1 MFEQI
6 NNQTLAFGKTYAD
19 TFAKAQSLS
28 LQSFERIAG
37 LQLKAFEDR
46 MNATVQF
53 WSEAAG
59 VRDLDGAKAIWPKGV
74 QLAKDNAEALYAT
87 GQEVLGES
95 LKTGEAIGSLVK
107 GTFEN
112 TADTIATQ
120 ATASAKKAAR

>member
-19 TFAKAQSLS
+19 TFAKAQNLS

-37 LQLKAFEDR
+37 LQMKAFENR
-46 MNATVQF
+46 MNATIAF
-53 WSEAAG
+53 WSEASE

-74 QLAKDNAEALYAT
+74 QLAKDNAETLYAT
-87 GQEVLGES
+87 SQEVLGES

-112 TADTIATQ
+112 TAETITREAT
-120 ATASAKKAAR
+120 TAAKKATR